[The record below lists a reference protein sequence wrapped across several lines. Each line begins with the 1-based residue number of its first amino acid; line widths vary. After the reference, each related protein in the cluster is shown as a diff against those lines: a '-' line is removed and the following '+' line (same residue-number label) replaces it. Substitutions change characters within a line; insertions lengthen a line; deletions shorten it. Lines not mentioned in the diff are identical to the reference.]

1 MNELCEIVTPDPVLS
16 KYELQGLRNLREWLP
31 NQDNE
36 MYPDELDKK
45 QALLDSMMV
54 DVTEHCYTQL
64 FNVFNVC
71 NTVII
76 LCLVICNWQCY

>member
-54 DVTEHCYTQL
+54 RVT
-64 FNVFNVC
+64 
-71 NTVII
+71 
-76 LCLVICNWQCY
+76 

>member
-54 DVTEHCYTQL
+54 GVTEHCYTQL

-71 NTVII
+71 NTVVI
-76 LCLVICNWQCY
+76 LRLVICNWQCY

>member
-54 DVTEHCYTQL
+54 GVTEPATLSYLMYLMFVTLLL
-64 FNVFNVC
+64 FCV
-71 NTVII
+71 
-76 LCLVICNWQCY
+76 W